1 MNIVESVPDLFC
13 DCRLEKL
20 APVAK
25 QLATPTNP
33 HETFQRFD
41 RRQVEISTVTNNKRT
56 PSPAAAATAAKKKSK
71 LASVD
76 RTGMKSLTSF
86 FTKK

>member
-1 MNIVESVPDLFC
+1 MT
-13 DCRLEKL
+13 
-20 APVAK
+20 K
-25 QLATPTNP
+25 QLVTPTNP

-41 RRQVEISTVTNNKRT
+41 RRQVEISTATNNKRT
-56 PSPAAAATAAKKKSK
+56 PSPAAAAKKKSK
-71 LASVD
+71 LANVD

>member
-1 MNIVESVPDLFC
+1 M
-13 DCRLEKL
+13 
-20 APVAK
+20 
-25 QLATPTNP
+25 ATPTNP

-41 RRQVEISTVTNNKRT
+41 RRQVETTAASNKRT
-56 PSPAAAATAAKKKSK
+56 PSLAAAAAAAKKKSK
-71 LASVD
+71 LANVD